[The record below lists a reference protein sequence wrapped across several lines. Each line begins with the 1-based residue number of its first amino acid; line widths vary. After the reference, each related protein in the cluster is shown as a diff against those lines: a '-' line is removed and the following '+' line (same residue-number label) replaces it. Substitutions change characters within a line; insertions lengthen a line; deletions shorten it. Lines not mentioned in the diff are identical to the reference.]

1 MATIIFVSRHLVK
14 KKTAPVGQHNSDL
27 VQDDNE
33 FDDHPMD
40 QSFANPSTIQSE
52 STSVW
57 RKRIDFD
64 TRSNA
69 DVSEFHL
76 PSVFNGST
84 IKSEGSWARR
94 CEPPLPLRN
103 QHLDEVFGNI
113 RIPNQIVCLKEVKE

>member
-1 MATIIFVSRHLVK
+1 MK
-14 KKTAPVGQHNSDL
+14 KKTKPAQSSDL
-27 VQDDNE
+27 VHDGNE

-40 QSFANPSTIQSE
+40 QSFANQSTIRSE

-57 RKRIDFD
+57 RKRIEFD
-64 TRSNA
+64 TRTYA

-94 CEPPLPLRN
+94 CQAPLPLRHEN
-103 QHLDEVFGNI
+103 LDEVFGSI
-113 RIPNQIVCLKEVKE
+113 TIPNQIVCIKEVEE